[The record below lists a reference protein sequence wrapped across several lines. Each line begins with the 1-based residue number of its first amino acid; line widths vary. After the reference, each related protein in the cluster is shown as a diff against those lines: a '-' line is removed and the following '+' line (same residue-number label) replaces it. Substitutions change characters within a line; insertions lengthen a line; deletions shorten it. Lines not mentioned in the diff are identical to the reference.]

1 MVWNI
6 YGKSYDLTDFINEHP
21 GGSFILESTKE
32 LMVNALKHLEK
43 QFVNIRAGKASPAM
57 LGSVMVDYY
66 GSQTPLAQVANIN
79 TPDGRTITVQP
90 WEKGMLQEI
99 ERSIMIANLGF
110 NPMNNGETIIISVPP
125 LTEER
130 RRELAKQAKS
140 EVEEAKISIRSA
152 RKDANSDIKKSEDTS
167 EDVQKNAEMDVQL
180 LTDVHVKKADDLYTA
195 KEKEILTV

>member
-1 MVWNI
+1 MNEDI
-6 YGKSYDLTDFINEHP
+6 DFI
-21 GGSFILESTKE
+21 LDSTKE
-32 LMVNALKHLEK
+32 AMVNALKHLEK

-66 GSQTPLAQVANIN
+66 GSQTPLAQVANVN

-90 WEKGMLQEI
+90 WEKAMLQEI

-110 NPMNNGETIIISVPP
+110 NPMNNGETIIINVPP

-140 EVEEAKISIRSA
+140 EVEEAKISIRAA
-152 RKDANSDIKKSEDTS
+152 RKDANSEIKNVEDASEDL
-167 EDVQKNAEMDVQL
+167 QKNAEVDVQQ
-180 LTDVHVKKADDLYTA
+180 LTDAHVKKADELYAA
-195 KEKEILTV
+195 KEIEILKI